1 MKISCNRNIHTFM
14 YNKFP
19 ELLHQLLID
28 KVRNYSKERKQLLDN
43 LLKENFDIDSIE
55 ELIEIFVKN
64 IRVNNYQDKD
74 YYIIVEN
81 VKVGKYD
88 LNSIISTIDYGNS
101 NIPPFNLFNTSLL
114 YINNNLEALY
124 KYTYLGVN

>member
-14 YNKFP
+14 YKKFP

-43 LLKENFDIDSIE
+43 LLQENFDIDSIE